1 VPATGFFILA
11 QVDMIDIFRITL
23 VFIVLL
29 VFLRL
34 RWNVGYVL
42 LIASGM
48 LAFLYGMSFQVMMT
62 TVKST
67 LADPVTAKLFFALT
81 LIKVLELVLREKH
94 VLARMTEA
102 SRDFLKKKKAVIISM
117 PMLIGLLPSI
127 GGAYFSAPMVE
138 ESTKDLHMSPEEK
151 GFINY
156 WFRHPW
162 EYVLPLYPGVLLAAA
177 ISGLELR
184 RLIIANSIYAVLIV
198 LTGFL
203 FGLKGVEERYRRPE
217 EKNFNSDARKQTA
230 NGRTPTSSILRS
242 GLLSFTPIAIILFL
256 VIVFHVELHY
266 ALGVTIFFLFAFYR
280 YKPAEAFRALKHGF
294 TLDVIVLIF
303 GAMIF
308 KFTMENSGAV
318 VRLSRYFTAEG
329 IPLLPVLFLL
339 PFVSGLLTG
348 LTVGFV
354 GSTFPLIISLAGGA
368 HLHQIVFA
376 FVSGYMGVLLSP
388 VHLCLVLTRE
398 YFKADIWGIY
408 RKTLPASLI
417 VLAGAFIVYA
427 FP

>member
-1 VPATGFFILA
+1 MRYNSIMLDILK
-11 QVDMIDIFRITL
+11 ITV
-23 VFIVLL
+23 VFTVLL

-34 RWNVGYVL
+34 KWNIGYVML
-42 LIASGM
+42 LASGL
-48 LAFLYGMSFQVMMT
+48 LAVLYRMSFEGMAS

-67 LADPVTAKLFFALT
+67 VTDPVTIKLFLALT

-94 VLARMTEA
+94 VLAKMTEA
-102 SRDFLKKKKAVIISM
+102 SRDFLKRKKAVIIAM
-117 PMLIGLLPSI
+117 PMLIGLLPSL

-138 ESTKDLHMSPEEK
+138 ESTRDLHMSPEEK

-184 RLIIANSIYAVLIV
+184 SFIMANSVYAVLVV

-203 FGLKGVEERYRRPE
+203 FGLRRVEGRYTAKE
-217 EKNFNSDARKQTA
+217 STAGRKQTG
-230 NGRTPTSSILRS
+230 NPGTRTASVLRS
-242 GLLSFTPIAIILFL
+242 GLLSFLPVVIILL
-256 VIVFHVELHY
+256 MVIVLHVELHY
-266 ALGVTIFFLFAFYR
+266 ALGITILFLFAFYR
-280 YKPAEAFRALKHGF
+280 FKPGEAFRALKHGF
-294 TLDVIVLIF
+294 TMDVIVLIF
-303 GAMIF
+303 GTMLF

-318 VRLSRYFTAEG
+318 VRLSQYFTVKG
-329 IPLLPVLFLL
+329 IPLTPVLFVL
-339 PFVSGLLTG
+339 PFLSGLLTG

-354 GSTFPLIISLAGGA
+354 GSTFPLIISLAGGV

-408 RKTLPASLI
+408 KKTIPASMI
-417 VLAGAFIVYA
+417 ILAGAFIAYA
-427 FP
+427 FL